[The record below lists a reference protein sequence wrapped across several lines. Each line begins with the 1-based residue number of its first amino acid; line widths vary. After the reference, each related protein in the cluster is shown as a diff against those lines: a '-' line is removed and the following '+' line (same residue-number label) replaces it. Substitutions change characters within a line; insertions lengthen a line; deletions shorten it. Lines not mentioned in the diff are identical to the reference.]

1 MKKIKLILLIF
12 FIIFFIT
19 VFTFSGFTQTNIKQT
34 MNTKTENT
42 DTKLKFTNLYNTM
55 YEFMINKDILSL
67 GKMLDDNFVLVHMT
81 GLKQNKKEYLTYI
94 KNGTLNYFS
103 NQTENIIIESD
114 TKFIGQSKVSAAVF
128 GGGKHTWNL
137 ELTIELT
144 ENNLI
149 KKISASTY

>member
-1 MKKIKLILLIF
+1 MIKIKLILLIF
-12 FIIFFIT
+12 FIT
-19 VFTFSGFTQTNIKQT
+19 VFTFTGFTQTNIKQT
-34 MNTKTENT
+34 MNTKTENM
-42 DTKLKFTNLYNTM
+42 DTNLKFINLYNEM
-55 YEFMINKDILSL
+55 YEFMINKDVLSL

-103 NQTENIIIESD
+103 NQTENIIIETDS
-114 TKFIGQSKVSAAVF
+114 KFVGQSKVSAAVF

-144 ENNLI
+144 ENDLI
-149 KKISASTY
+149 KKIVASTY

>member
-12 FIIFFIT
+12 FITIFA
-19 VFTFSGFTQTNIKQT
+19 FTGFTQTNTKQK
-34 MNTKTENT
+34 MNTQTE
-42 DTKLKFTNLYNTM
+42 FENLYNTM

-81 GLKQNKKEYLTYI
+81 GLKQNKEEYLTAI
-94 KNGTLNYFS
+94 KGGTLNYFS

-149 KKISASTY
+149 KNISASIY

>member
-1 MKKIKLILLIF
+1 MKKILFFILPVLMF
-12 FIIFFIT
+12 FIII
-19 VFTFSGFTQTNIKQT
+19 FSTETAAKLTKQNGKDILIMDIEKKNDMET
-34 MNTKTENT
+34 
-42 DTKLKFTNLYNTM
+42 LYNKM

-81 GLKQNKKEYLTYI
+81 GLKQNKKEYLNSI

-103 NQTENIIIESD
+103 NDTENIIVENDS
-114 TKFIGQSKVSAAVF
+114 KFIGQSKVSAAVF
-128 GGGKHTWNL
+128 GGGTHTWNL

>member
-1 MKKIKLILLIF
+1 MKKIKLIFLIL
-12 FIIFFIT
+12 FIT
-19 VFTFSGFTQTNIKQT
+19 GFTFTGFTQTNTKQK
-34 MNTKTENT
+34 MNTQTEFE
-42 DTKLKFTNLYNTM
+42 KLYNTM

-81 GLKQNKKEYLTYI
+81 GLKQNKKEYLSSI

-103 NQTENIIIESD
+103 NQTENIIIETDS
-114 TKFIGQSKVSAAVF
+114 KFVGQSKVSAAVF

-144 ENNLI
+144 ENKLI